1 MPRCS
6 EQEKSGIHIFPTG
19 VRNEQQEMFG
29 ETTRS
34 PISSAGTPHVTD
46 AFPQSHAQ
54 NSPPDSRTVLL
65 HFHCNPVLVA
75 VVVCS
80 STAQTVFNT
89 QKKKVYLQA
98 PALLHGS
105 ISPDQARTKDIC
117 KTNTFSA
124 QSVTVVLCL
133 LFSLLMNLCK
143 KTLYNS
149 LVSCLMGD
157 QVHLWTHPYSKFS
170 R

>member
-1 MPRCS
+1 
-6 EQEKSGIHIFPTG
+6 
-19 VRNEQQEMFG
+19 MFG

-46 AFPQSHAQ
+46 AFPQSHTQ
-54 NSPPDSRTVLL
+54 NSPPDSRTVLS

-124 QSVTVVLCL
+124 QSVTVVLRL

>member
-1 MPRCS
+1 MSSRKCL
-6 EQEKSGIHIFPTG
+6 EKQHVP
-19 VRNEQQEMFG
+19 V
-29 ETTRS
+29 
-34 PISSAGTPHVTD
+34 SSAGTPHVTD
-46 AFPQSHAQ
+46 AFPQSHTQ

-75 VVVCS
+75 VVCS

-149 LVSCLMGD
+149 LVSCLMGH
-157 QVHLWTHPYSKFS
+157 QVHLWTHPYSKFK